1 MDYLWIALGSALGG
15 MARHGVAVA
24 AADRFGS
31 TLPWGT
37 LVVNVVGSFSIGF
50 LASLAAAGRGPFDA
64 IATQRFLMVG
74 LLGGFTTFSSFSLQT
89 LQLFEQG
96 QRGSAMGNVVVSVAL
111 CLVGVWL
118 GTRIGRVLAG

>member
-1 MDYLWIALGSALGG
+1 
-15 MARHGVAVA
+15 
-24 AADRFGS
+24 
-31 TLPWGT
+31 
-37 LVVNVVGSFSIGF
+37 
-50 LASLAAAGRGPFDA
+50 
-64 IATQRFLMVG
+64 MVG

-111 CLVGVWL
+111 CLVGVWM